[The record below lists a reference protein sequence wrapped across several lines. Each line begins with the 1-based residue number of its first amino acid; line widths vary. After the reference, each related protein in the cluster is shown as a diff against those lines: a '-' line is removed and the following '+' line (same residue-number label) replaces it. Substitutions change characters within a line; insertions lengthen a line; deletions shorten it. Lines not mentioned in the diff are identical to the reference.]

1 MRWIAGTGP
10 GRWFTLVGVLLGLA
24 IAFFFVTGHG
34 DGLGLLAVFACA
46 LILGG
51 STLGRRA

>member
-10 GRWFTLVGVLLGLA
+10 GRWFTLIGVLLGLA